1 MLLSE
6 MGKSVKGC
14 LGRNMG
20 VLFGLHPPVGPIKH
34 LQSLVPHSFSQT
46 VIYPAIISQTQL
58 FASGLALSNIH
69 PDFHGLA

>member
-1 MLLSE
+1 MPFSE
-6 MGKSVKGC
+6 MGKSVKGG

-20 VLFGLHPPVGPIKH
+20 VLFGLHSPVGPN
-34 LQSLVPHSFSQT
+34 QAAAVNCPSQFLP
-46 VIYPAIISQTQL
+46 VIYPAVISQTQP